1 MPAGR
6 PSSYSDAI
14 AAEIIRLMAEEGLS
28 QRKISAMDGMPD
40 RVTVIRWLADERN
53 AEFRNQY
60 AHAREAL
67 ADYHAEGT
75 IEISDETEVEARY
88 QGEDVTL
95 DLSATAVARNRLRI
109 DARKWYAS
117 KLAPKKYGDRTTLA
131 GDADNP
137 LAVLTMNQITANP
150 ASRIKVGK

>member
-1 MPAGR
+1 M
-6 PSSYSDAI
+6 
-14 AAEIIRLMAEEGLS
+14 S